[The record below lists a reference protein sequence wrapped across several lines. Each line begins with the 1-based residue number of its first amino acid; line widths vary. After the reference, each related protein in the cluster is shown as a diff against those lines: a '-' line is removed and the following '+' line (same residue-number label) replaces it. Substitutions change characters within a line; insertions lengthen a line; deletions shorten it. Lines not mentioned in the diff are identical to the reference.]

1 MNSLAQCGKI
11 GRSVLRVQSM
21 SANVGRDLTGRRTRV
36 GDARVYVCLR
46 AWTEIGIG
54 LTGMGLLFTMLGV
67 LLFFDGGLLAV
78 GNVSLVLAQRTLVGC
93 APLRNHCNARCI
105 GLSPKL
111 KTLNPLP
118 CAVYARRHLLTV
130 GLGFGSGLRA

>member
-1 MNSLAQCGKI
+1 MNALAQCGKI

-21 SANVGRDLTGRRTRV
+21 HATGRRTRV
-36 GDARVYVCLR
+36 GDARAYACLR

-78 GNVSLVLAQRTLVGC
+78 GNVSLSLAQRTLVGC
-93 APLRNHCNARCI
+93 APLLNHCNARCI
-105 GLSPKL
+105 CLSPKL
-111 KTLNPLP
+111 
-118 CAVYARRHLLTV
+118 
-130 GLGFGSGLRA
+130 